1 MINQK
6 KVLTPAKINLFFEAN
21 GLYPNGYHD
30 ITSVMQTVSLYDSV
44 EIDLNRSKKIE
55 VAVSNMPSLSGINNL
70 AYKAAKL
77 FFETAKL
84 TDFGANIRIEKAIPL
99 LSGLGGG
106 SADAAAVLLGINKM
120 LDEPFTT
127 QELINIGKQIGADLP
142 FCLVQGTALVKGIGE
157 DVKPC
162 TKLPDCF
169 IVIITHGEKQSTADM
184 YKKLDE
190 IEGRNPRSINSFLKA
205 MEHGD
210 LKKVASNLYNAFSE
224 FYTKDDIISQC
235 LAEFGAL
242 GHCISGSGPSQFAIF
257 DNPQSAQAAVDF
269 LSEKNIESHL
279 VKPIISQ
286 Q

>member
-1 MINQK
+1 MIYQK
-6 KVLTPAKINLFFEAN
+6 RILAPAKINLFFEAN

-44 EIDLNRSKKIE
+44 EIALNRSKKIE
-55 VAVSNMPSLSGINNL
+55 VTVSNMPSLSGINNL

-77 FFETAKL
+77 FFEAAKS
-84 TDFGANIRIEKAIPL
+84 TDLGADIRIKKEIPL

-106 SADAAAVLLGINKM
+106 SADAAAVLLGLNKM

-127 QELINIGKQIGADLP
+127 QELISIGKQIGADIP

-162 TKLPDCF
+162 PMLPDCF
-169 IVIITHGEKQSTADM
+169 IVIVKHGEKRSTADM

-190 IEGRNPRSINSFLKA
+190 IEGRQPRTIDSFFVA
-205 MEHGD
+205 MTHGD
-210 LKKVASNLYNAFSE
+210 LKEVASKLYNAFSE
-224 FYTKDDIISQC
+224 FYMKDDIVSRC
-235 LAEFGAL
+235 FAEFGAL
-242 GHCISGSGPSQFAIF
+242 GHCLSGSGPSRFAIF
-257 DNPQSAQAAVDF
+257 DSLSSAQAATDL
-269 LSEKNIESHL
+269 LSEKNIESYL
-279 VKPIISQ
+279 VEPITSQ